1 MRAAAALTLQAAGK
15 RLDFYLWWDRSGF
28 LITSVCFPEDVG
40 RYPCAD
46 SFWVQRAQNPLWRVV
61 TAEAETWEEERGEG
75 EGRRGEGREMEKTAT
90 PRAGLTIYKTVC
102 QPPEK
107 RWILAGDCG
116 RAASYKSVALRPRR
130 KTRGV

>member
-61 TAEAETWEEERGEG
+61 TAEAETWEEEGGGGEEGGRTGNG
-75 EGRRGEGREMEKTAT
+75 ENSHPESWIDYLQDSLPAAREEMD
-90 PRAGLTIYKTVC
+90 PG
-102 QPPEK
+102 
-107 RWILAGDCG
+107 W
-116 RAASYKSVALRPRR
+116 
-130 KTRGV
+130 